1 MMGPTLFQ
9 LVIMRYHMLM
19 KTIDWSSIYKKYK
32 GKWVALAEDEK
43 TVLSFGTSAK
53 VIIKKSHDAGYK
65 NPIIT
70 KMPQK
75 LITCVGAGL

>member
-1 MMGPTLFQ
+1 MN
-9 LVIMRYHMLM
+9 
-19 KTIDWSSIYKKYK
+19 TIDWSSIYKKYK

-43 TVLSFGTSAK
+43 TVLSFGISAK
-53 VIIKKSHDAGYK
+53 EVIKKAQEAGYK

-75 LITCVGAGL
+75 LVTYVGAGL